1 MRYFFVDTEN
11 VNNYSFI
18 EKMSVSSEDTI
29 ILFFSE
35 KSKGIKVEDLK
46 KITES
51 LVNVQ
56 YEKVDTNTKNAL
68 SYQLLISLLLK
79 IKAMCD
85 GDEFFVVTNNDDYNS
100 ALEYIESKIG
110 EKVSVVQLEDEE
122 IKECRAVVNN
132 DLSALCIENLDF

>member
-1 MRYFFVDTEN
+1 
-11 VNNYSFI
+11 
-18 EKMSVSSEDTI
+18 
-29 ILFFSE
+29 
-35 KSKGIKVEDLK
+35 
-46 KITES
+46 
-51 LVNVQ
+51 
-56 YEKVDTNTKNAL
+56 
-68 SYQLLISLLLK
+68 
-79 IKAMCD
+79 MCD